1 MRRAVT
7 WLLWS
12 PRRFAVVVVAAV
24 VAVVFVVPALARSAD
39 GGDGRDVIG
48 GDPHRRSL
56 AAQPAGGDPAQRC
69 GATAERWARAFG
81 SAEPDD
87 AAWRAGVAEWTDPTA
102 RSAFAAIDRVAVP
115 QGEPR
120 SSQTSIDDHGRCTT
134 LVDLSGGV
142 QIETVL
148 IDRGP
153 GPLVVQW
160 GPP

>member
-39 GGDGRDVIG
+39 SGDGRDVI
-48 GDPHRRSL
+48 
-56 AAQPAGGDPAQRC
+56 GGDPAQRC

-102 RSAFAAIDRVAVP
+102 RSAFVAIDRVAVP

>member
-39 GGDGRDVIG
+39 GGDGGDVI
-48 GDPHRRSL
+48 
-56 AAQPAGGDPAQRC
+56 GGDPAQRC

>member
-7 WLLWS
+7 WMLWS

-24 VAVVFVVPALARSAD
+24 VTVVFVVPALARSAD
-39 GGDGRDVIG
+39 GGDGDGRDVIG
-48 GDPHRRSL
+48 GN
-56 AAQPAGGDPAQRC
+56 PAQRC

>member
-7 WLLWS
+7 WMLWS

-24 VAVVFVVPALARSAD
+24 VAVVFVVPALARGAD
-39 GGDGRDVIG
+39 GGDGRDVI
-48 GDPHRRSL
+48 
-56 AAQPAGGDPAQRC
+56 GGDPAQRC

>member
-1 MRRAVT
+1 M
-7 WLLWS
+7 
-12 PRRFAVVVVAAV
+12 
-24 VAVVFVVPALARSAD
+24 
-39 GGDGRDVIG
+39 I
-48 GDPHRRSL
+48 
-56 AAQPAGGDPAQRC
+56 GGDPAQRC

>member
-7 WLLWS
+7 WMLWS

-48 GDPHRRSL
+48 
-56 AAQPAGGDPAQRC
+56 ADPAQRC

-102 RSAFAAIDRVAVP
+102 RSAFVAIDRVAVP

>member
-39 GGDGRDVIG
+39 GGDGGDVI
-48 GDPHRRSL
+48 
-56 AAQPAGGDPAQRC
+56 GGDPAQRC

-102 RSAFAAIDRVAVP
+102 RSAFVAIDRVAVP

>member
-1 MRRAVT
+1 MDFTRTLKGLQEA
-7 WLLWS
+7 
-12 PRRFAVVVVAAV
+12 
-24 VAVVFVVPALARSAD
+24 
-39 GGDGRDVIG
+39 
-48 GDPHRRSL
+48 
-56 AAQPAGGDPAQRC
+56 
-69 GATAERWARAFG
+69 
-81 SAEPDD
+81 
-87 AAWRAGVAEWTDPTA
+87 
-102 RSAFAAIDRVAVP
+102 SAFDLFRLRAAIDRVAVP

>member
-48 GDPHRRSL
+48 GDP
-56 AAQPAGGDPAQRC
+56 AQRC

-87 AAWRAGVAEWTDPTA
+87 AAWRAGVSEWTDPTA